1 MEEMNGC
8 EFCLPAFFHS
18 SSMHEGH
25 HQETDN
31 ATVTFVKY
39 QQGIYAVTCRH
50 VVEHL
55 DKTRK
60 ELDDGWQTLTL
71 QLERV
76 ALQLSAID
84 PNNSE
89 KRQDIFRTLKKDF
102 SGEQA
107 DIVIGPITDF
117 YWELIENKKQKSP
130 IDLDSWTEPRWSE
143 YKFGSAFGYPTDHK
157 EHQGKYVATP
167 CLHVTAE
174 VVSPLGAEE
183 KKITLFS
190 ELDKPHGFFFS
201 GMSGGVIIL
210 QHDEFHDIAGIVYEG
225 QPGGK
230 DQDNTETAVENVFSD
245 KSILIKGFII
255 TPEIFSNWLV
265 ESGLK
270 NA

>member
-1 MEEMNGC
+1 MEKKNGC

-25 HQETDN
+25 HHETEN
-31 ATVTFVKY
+31 ATVTFVKF
-39 QQGIYAVTCRH
+39 QQCIYAVTCHH

-55 DKTRK
+55 DKKRK
-60 ELDDGWQTLTL
+60 ELNDGWQTLTL
-71 QLERV
+71 HLEQV
-76 ALQLSAID
+76 VLQLSAIN
-84 PNNSE
+84 PNNPE
-89 KRQDIFRTLKKDF
+89 KRQDIFRTLRKDF
-102 SGEQA
+102 SGEQV

-117 YWELIENKKQKSP
+117 HWKVIENKKQKVP
-130 IDLDSWTEPRWSE
+130 IDLDSWSEPRWSE
-143 YKFGSAFGYPTDHK
+143 YAFGSAFGYPTDHK
-157 EHQGKYVATP
+157 ENQGKYVATP
-167 CLHVTAE
+167 CLNVTAE
-174 VVSPLGAEE
+174 VVSRLSAEE

-210 QHDEFHDIAGIVYEG
+210 QHDEFYDIAGIVYEG

-230 DQDNTETAVENVFSD
+230 NQHNTKNANENVFSD
-245 KSILIKGFII
+245 RSILIKGFII
-255 TPEIFSNWLV
+255 TPEIFLNWLI